1 MISIC
6 ECSHLRFILC
16 DLNLCILSTA
26 FQTWFNLDP
35 SWVLSHHRWSLM
47 HWVSLWIFKPD
58 VIWIH
63 PELCH
68 IVGDLLLQLRDIL
81 LCCHIVGVGYQRHL
95 GPNTKFKSRFELSE
109 NYQTIIKELSG
120 NYQNIIRKLTGNY
133 KRIINYQGIIRDTID
148 QMPNSS
154 QESNDLRS
162 PQRIWECLW
171 QCWGG

>member
-1 MISIC
+1 
-6 ECSHLRFILC
+6 
-16 DLNLCILSTA
+16 
-26 FQTWFNLDP
+26 
-35 SWVLSHHRWSLM
+35 M

-171 QCWGG
+171 QCWGGWQEGCTWIKIMIDKVILKQVWSKHEQVGSTRWFKPSLQALKLR